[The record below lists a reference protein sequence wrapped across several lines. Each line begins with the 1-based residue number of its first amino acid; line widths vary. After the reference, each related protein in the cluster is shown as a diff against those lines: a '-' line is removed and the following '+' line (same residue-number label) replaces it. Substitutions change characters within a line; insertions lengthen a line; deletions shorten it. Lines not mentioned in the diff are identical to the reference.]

1 MNSAM
6 IVLGVLND
14 GDIEWLVANGMRCS
28 FQPGETLIE
37 QGRHSRYMYL
47 VLDGKVGFEREGLG
61 RVGDAHHGE
70 LLGEISFLDAGPPTM
85 TVRAEAVTTVLSVPR
100 ETMRTRLDSDDG
112 FAARF
117 YRALGLF
124 MAQRLRTTQALVDAL
139 RAGRR
144 FDVTQERLD
153 LELIEHGEIAA
164 RRFRDILE
172 RLP

>member
-14 GDIEWLVANGMRCS
+14 TDVEWLVANGSRQT
-28 FQPGETLIE
+28 FQPGEALIE
-37 QGRHSRYMYL
+37 QGNQTSCMYL
-47 VLDGKVGFEREGLG
+47 LLDGKVGFEREGLG
-61 RVGDAHHGE
+61 RVGDARQGE
-70 LLGEISFLDAGPPTM
+70 LLGEISFLDSGPPTM
-85 TVRAEAVTTVLSVPR
+85 TVRSEAITTALSIPR
-100 ETMRTRLDSDDG
+100 ATIQARLDANDG

-139 RAGRR
+139 RAGQRP
-144 FDVTQERLD
+144 DVKQERLELD
-153 LELIEHGEIAA
+153 LIEHSEMAA

>member
-1 MNSAM
+1 M

-14 GDIEWLVANGMRCS
+14 EDVEWLAANGTRLT
-28 FQPGETLIE
+28 FEPGETLIE
-37 QGRHSRYMYL
+37 EGRQTPGMYL
-47 VLDGKVGFEREGLG
+47 LLEGRVGLEREGLG
-61 RVGDAHHGE
+61 RVGEARQGE
-70 LLGEISFLDAGPPTM
+70 LLGEISFLDAGLPTM
-85 TVRAEAVTTVLSVPR
+85 TVRAETVTTVLAVPR
-100 ETMRTRLDSDDG
+100 ETMRQRLDAHEG

-124 MAQRLRTTQALVDAL
+124 MAQRLRATQALVDAL

-144 FDVTQERLD
+144 PDLQQERLE